1 MGHFTNTPDL
11 QPPLGQD
18 EVNEGPIPEGIWW
31 LKRDNLQC
39 IDDLGFWRGTFGG
52 TWPGGVKRWGRYR
65 LWLEHDPETKNQGR
79 TNLCVLGN
87 ESRNTGGNIHIFD
100 SETDFTDMEVFKK
113 NFVKRVE
120 IGGRLKMRV
129 NYAKSYKKGDTGK
142 IVEEINIRLAGFG
155 GGVPSDV
162 FDDLT
167 ETKVKNF
174 EKLYMK
180 RGNPK
185 GIVDMA
191 VAEAIDEFG
200 EEYVID
206 EDMFRQLKCKCE
218 SRSDISVKC
227 AGFGNGK
234 FKNEFSQASTAEA
247 FHRYEYPGIHRSL
260 LWAIRGLDYHLWQ
273 EDEKIERFGF
283 SSGYRCY
290 GSTVN
295 HRGKAVDIIYRNQI
309 NGQWINRDQQSSA
322 DRQIVAEQVRTICQK
337 SEVLNATIDWIMPA
351 SKDRFSLES
360 VEMGATTWVHVD
372 VREFD
377 RSKYLDDR
385 FFCKNLT
392 EINGEKLI
400 LLLQKEV

>member
-1 MGHFTNTPDL
+1 M
-11 QPPLGQD
+11 
-18 EVNEGPIPEGIWW
+18 
-31 LKRDNLQC
+31 
-39 IDDLGFWRGTFGG
+39 
-52 TWPGGVKRWGRYR
+52 
-65 LWLEHDPETKNQGR
+65 
-79 TNLCVLGN
+79 CVLGN

-129 NYAKSYKKGDTGK
+129 SYAKSYKKGDTGK

-200 EEYVID
+200 EAYTISVRLFD
-206 EDMFRQLKCKCE
+206 QLKCKCPAM
-218 SRSDISVKC
+218 SDVTVKC
-227 AGFGNGK
+227 NGYGNGK
-234 FKNEFSQASTAEA
+234 YLNEFSGASTREA

-260 LWAIRGLDYHLWQ
+260 LWAVRGLQFHLLQ
-273 EDEKIERFGF
+273 NTTKYRLHGF

-295 HRGKAVDIIYRNQI
+295 HRGKAVDILYEVERNG
-309 NGQWINRDQQSSA
+309 NWINRNTQSDA
-322 DRQIVAEQVRTICQK
+322 DRRVVAEQVRTICQK
-337 SEVLNATIDWIMPA
+337 REVLNATVDWVMPA

-360 VEMGATTWVHVD
+360 VDTGATTWVHVD
-372 VREFD
+372 VREFS
-377 RSKYLDDR
+377 RNKYLIDK
-385 FFCKNLT
+385 FFCTSPNEMNGDKLT
-392 EINGEKLI
+392 VLIEGNINA
-400 LLLQKEV
+400 